1 MIITK
6 IELQKKNK
14 DRASIYIDEKFAF
27 GVHINI
33 VYDLHLKK
41 GMEMTD
47 ELREEILGLEEKKQ
61 GRLYGLKLI
70 NYRPRCEAEVRR
82 KMAEKEYAPEIIE
95 DTVEYLYEYN
105 FLNDESF
112 TRYYIESKLNSN
124 KYGLNRIK
132 YQLSSMGIDKAI
144 INECIE
150 DYKDEANEYEVALEL
165 ASKKLSSLEKD
176 TKDAK
181 YRKVSGFLGRKGYSF
196 EIINKVLRELLQ

>member
-61 GRLYGLKLI
+61 GRLYGL
-70 NYRPRCEAEVRR
+70 
-82 KMAEKEYAPEIIE
+82 
-95 DTVEYLYEYN
+95 
-105 FLNDESF
+105 
-112 TRYYIESKLNSN
+112 
-124 KYGLNRIK
+124 
-132 YQLSSMGIDKAI
+132 
-144 INECIE
+144 
-150 DYKDEANEYEVALEL
+150 
-165 ASKKLSSLEKD
+165 
-176 TKDAK
+176 
-181 YRKVSGFLGRKGYSF
+181 
-196 EIINKVLRELLQ
+196 